1 MRLHRRELLALG
13 AGAVAAGIVAPA
25 QVQNAAAAAEE
36 VERHGMSAFGELK
49 YPPGFK
55 HFDYV
60 NPDAPKGGTFSQIGP
75 NKQYNQN
82 FLTFNSLN
90 TFILKGDA
98 AQGMDLTFASLMGP
112 STVFNPTHDEPD
124 AIYASAPTKSCS
136 CA

>member
-49 YPPGFK
+49 YPSGFK

-90 TFILKGDA
+90 TFIL
-98 AQGMDLTFASLMGP
+98 
-112 STVFNPTHDEPD
+112 
-124 AIYASAPTKSCS
+124 
-136 CA
+136 